1 MEEPINEWIKETMNE
16 SIEGHI
22 YKRKK
27 AGTGAWI
34 RIAVKLR
41 NCLIYV

>member
-1 MEEPINEWIKETMNE
+1 MGGPINEWIKEAMNE
-16 SIEGHI
+16 PIEGHI

-34 RIAVKLR
+34 RIAV
-41 NCLIYV
+41 